1 MTTARQVYQA
11 HPTQAEI
18 DDVLAQRLT
27 AALGTLNDDGSIHL
41 TYLLFLYE
49 EGRFLFETSS
59 GTRKARN
66 LAARGT
72 ASVIVEGRA
81 ATGRSLMVEAEGDAR
96 LIHVPE
102 AHDANHRLRA
112 KYIRPDA
119 LAAVDDAW
127 GPIDDVT
134 IELLPRR
141 WRSWTGTVLRDATE
155 TSTGRDYE
163 ALWQDD

>member
-1 MTTARQVYQA
+1 MTTARQVYRA

-72 ASVIVEGRA
+72 ASVIVQGRA

-96 LIHVPE
+96 LILVPE

-134 IELLPRR
+134 IELTPRR

-163 ALWQDD
+163 ALWQGD

>member
-1 MTTARQVYQA
+1 MTTARQVYRA

-72 ASVIVEGRA
+72 ASVIVQGRA

-96 LIHVPE
+96 LILVPE

-134 IELLPRR
+134 IELTPRR

>member
-1 MTTARQVYQA
+1 MATARQVYRV
-11 HPTQAEI
+11 HPTQEEI

-27 AALGTLNDDGSIHL
+27 AVLGTLNDDGSIHL

-49 EGRFLFETSS
+49 EGRFVFETSS
-59 GTRKARN
+59 ETRKARN
-66 LAARGT
+66 LGAGGT
-72 ASVIVEGRA
+72 ASVIVQGRA
-81 ATGRSLMVEAEGDAR
+81 STGRSLMVEAEGDAR

-102 AHDANHRLRA
+102 AHAANHRLRS

-119 LAAVDDAW
+119 LDAVDAAW

-134 IELLPRR
+134 IELTPRR

-155 TSTGRDYE
+155 ASTGRDYE

>member
-1 MTTARQVYQA
+1 MATARQVYRA

-49 EGRFLFETSS
+49 DGRFLFETSS
-59 GTRKARN
+59 ETRKARN

-72 ASVIVEGRA
+72 ASVIVQGRA

-96 LIHVPE
+96 LIHVPG
-102 AHDANHRLRA
+102 
-112 KYIRPDA
+112 A
-119 LAAVDDAW
+119 LDAVDDAW
-127 GPIDDVT
+127 GPIDDVA
-134 IELLPRR
+134 IELTPRR
-141 WRSWTGTVLRDATE
+141 WRSWTGSVLQDTTEAT
-155 TSTGRDYE
+155 TGRDYE
-163 ALWQDD
+163 MLWKDD